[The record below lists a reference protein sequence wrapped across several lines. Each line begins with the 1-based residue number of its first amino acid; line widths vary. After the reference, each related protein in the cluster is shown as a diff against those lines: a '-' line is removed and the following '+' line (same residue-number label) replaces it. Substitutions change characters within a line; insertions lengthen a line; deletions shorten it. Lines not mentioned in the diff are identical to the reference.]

1 MKVVDDNDIVI
12 CTECD
17 AEFTVH
23 KLDDEDGDVEFCP
36 YCGHHLWEDQ
46 REDEDDDGYFDD

>member
-1 MKVVDDNDIVI
+1 MKIVDDNDIVI

-17 AEFTVH
+17 SEFTVH

-36 YCGHHLWEDQ
+36 YCGHHLWEDE
-46 REDEDDDGYFDD
+46 REGEDDDEYFDD

>member
-1 MKVVDDNDIVI
+1 MKFNDEDIVL

-23 KLDDEDGDVEFCP
+23 KLDDEEGDVEFCP
-36 YCGHHLWEDQ
+36 YCGHHLWEEYDND
-46 REDEDDDGYFDD
+46 EEGEDDDE